1 MYSPDRKITGTNL
14 YNIQNYVEG
23 DDIYN
28 SKFLYL
34 LGSLP
39 IVGTYEI
46 NRYEG
51 RIDLISKDMY
61 GNTNMMD
68 FILLYNNISVDDLK
82 LGKILYKFSIQDLDN
97 LIIRLDDL

>member
-39 IVGTYEI
+39 TAGT
-46 NRYEG
+46 
-51 RIDLISKDMY
+51 
-61 GNTNMMD
+61 
-68 FILLYNNISVDDLK
+68 
-82 LGKILYKFSIQDLDN
+82 
-97 LIIRLDDL
+97 

>member
-14 YNIQNYVEG
+14 YNIQNYIEG

-46 NRYEG
+46 YRYEG

-68 FILLYNNISVDDLK
+68 FILLYNNISVEDLK